1 MSFMLVVCDLL
12 VLTAFGRRL
21 PVRDIVDTLMKT
33 DDATSGHNSSE
44 SNLTYAFSH
53 RSSGHEKLD
62 QLDITTNVFPLL
74 NRSSGYEKLDGLN
87 TTTIPTQFVQLG
99 FSMNTSSNHSSASF
113 ISAMAAVASK
123 VYSTWDG
130 SLNFKGVLLLLLFF
144 CLGCITNV
152 CLLAARDLEGQIPGQ
167 GRGGAPTSRNSSSSK
182 SRDDTMTSA
191 GSIASHNG
199 EASDTPGSFVATGRL
214 TGRLA
219 SRLTGSEK
227 RGTETEDERRGGF
240 GSLLK
245 SIFSKTSS
253 DRWAVS

>member
-1 MSFMLVVCDLL
+1 LVVCDLL
-12 VLTAFGRRL
+12 VLAAFGRRL

-44 SNLTYAFSH
+44 SNLTYAFPLLN
-53 RSSGHEKLD
+53 RSSGHAKLD
-62 QLDITTNVFPLL
+62 QFDITTNVLPLF
-74 NRSSGYEKLDGLN
+74 NRSSGYEKLDGLS

-130 SLNFKGVLLLLLFF
+130 SVNFKGVLLLLLFF

-182 SRDDTMTSA
+182 SRDDTMTST

-199 EASDTPGSFVATGRL
+199 EASDTPGSFVATGSGRL
-214 TGRLA
+214 SGRLA

-227 RGTETEDERRGGF
+227 RGTETEDERRVGF
-240 GSLLK
+240 GSLVK

-253 DRWAVS
+253 DRWAGS